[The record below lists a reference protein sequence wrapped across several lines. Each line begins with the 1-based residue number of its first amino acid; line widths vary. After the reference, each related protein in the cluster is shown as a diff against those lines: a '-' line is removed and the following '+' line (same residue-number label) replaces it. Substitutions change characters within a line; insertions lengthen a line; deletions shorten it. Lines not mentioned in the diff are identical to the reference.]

1 MSPRDSKVLKLTP
14 RPPAESGGRGE
25 GASERCRAVGET
37 VRRMTL
43 SVPERVLA
51 ALDVTNPDE
60 LVARLALVLE
70 ARCRGDA
77 VPVEHL
83 GVRPGRA
90 LSAYLEIVAAGI
102 LEDWRQGADEAS
114 AEVVLEVVALVEEL
128 RNEAMADEEHKWLR
142 LPLDVDRFDLMAE
155 MAHDFRSPLT
165 SILFLSETLRNGR
178 SGDVTELQQSQL
190 GLIYSAALGL
200 LGFASDIMDLARSRT
215 DPLSEIEVPFSI
227 SEVLESVVEL
237 VRPMAEEK
245 GLDLVV
251 ALPGRD
257 RFVGRPL
264 ALSRAMLNLTTNAL
278 KFTNSGFVRIGIAQ
292 LPKGE
297 VEFSV
302 RDSGSGIPP
311 EQLERLFDP
320 FRRPE
325 YRDQVEFSPGGL
337 GLSIVRHVVE
347 SMGSTLEVETR
358 SGWGTRFSFRLLLR
372 PSPDL

>member
-14 RPPAESGGRGE
+14 RPPDESRARGV
-25 GASERCRAVGET
+25 GASGRCRAVGDT
-37 VRRMTL
+37 VRRMAVP
-43 SVPERVLA
+43 VPERVLA
-51 ALDVTNPDE
+51 ALDVTDPDV
-60 LVARLALVLE
+60 LIARLALVLE
-70 ARCRGDA
+70 GRGRGDHI
-77 VPVEHL
+77 PVEQL
-83 GVRPGRA
+83 GVRSGRA

-102 LEDWRQGADEAS
+102 LEGWRQDPAEVS
-114 AEVVLEVVALVEEL
+114 AEIVLEVVALVEEL
-128 RNEAMADEEHKWLR
+128 RAEAMADQEHKWLR

-178 SGDVTELQQSQL
+178 SGDVTELQQTQL

-215 DPLSEIEVPFSI
+215 DPLSEIEIPFSI

-264 ALSRAMLNLTTNAL
+264 ALSRAILNLTTNAL
-278 KFTNSGFVRIGIAQ
+278 KFTNAGFVRIGIAQ

-311 EQLERLFDP
+311 EQMDSLFDP

-325 YRDQVEFSPGGL
+325 YRDEVEFSPGGL

-372 PSPDL
+372 PAPDL

>member
-1 MSPRDSKVLKLTP
+1 M
-14 RPPAESGGRGE
+14 
-25 GASERCRAVGET
+25 AVP
-37 VRRMTL
+37 
-43 SVPERVLA
+43 VPERVLA
-51 ALDVTNPDE
+51 ALDVTDPDD
-60 LVARLALVLE
+60 LIARLALVLE
-70 ARCRGDA
+70 GRCRGDHI
-77 VPVEHL
+77 PVEQL
-83 GVRPGRA
+83 GVRSGRA
-90 LSAYLEIVAAGI
+90 LSAYLETVAAGM
-102 LEDWRQGADEAS
+102 LEGWRQDPAAVS
-114 AEVVLEVVALVEEL
+114 AEIVLEVVALVEEL
-128 RNEAMADEEHKWLR
+128 RAEAMADQEHKWLR

-178 SGDVTELQQSQL
+178 SGDVTELQQTQL

-215 DPLSEIEVPFSI
+215 DPLSEIEIPFSI

-264 ALSRAMLNLTTNAL
+264 ALSRAILNLTTNAL
-278 KFTNSGFVRIGIAQ
+278 KFTNAGFVRIGIAQ

-311 EQLERLFDP
+311 EQMDSLFDP

-325 YRDQVEFSPGGL
+325 YRDEVEFSPGGL

-372 PSPDL
+372 PAPDL